1 MIFEILNLHVL
12 KKNHVCDVYEDI
24 YLQTCNAR
32 LGKLVIDLAHHQ
44 GHTRAYLDITH
55 LEYNFFKTLQK
66 ALNFI
71 NIF

>member
-12 KKNHVCDVYEDI
+12 KKIHVCNVYEDI

-32 LGKLVIDLAHHQ
+32 LGKLVIEVAHQ

-55 LEYNFFKTLQK
+55 LEFQLFKSLQK